1 MFKTS
6 FPQPVKISLKDVAM
20 DGPGRGCRHMV
31 AIFWIQ
37 SLRGGK
43 LEDTEWIETR
53 NHKRNEI
60 Q

>member
-1 MFKTS
+1 
-6 FPQPVKISLKDVAM
+6 
-20 DGPGRGCRHMV
+20 MV

-37 SLRGGK
+37 RLGGGK